1 MTHLEAGAGASD
13 LMLDGPAFHLRGD
26 AGEASYFGAA
36 PPVGDRP
43 HRYVFTVHALD
54 TDSLGL
60 DDDATPA
67 MASFVALE
75 HTLRIMLHIIFW
87 EPEIPGNTGAA
98 IRLSAC
104 TGSMLHLVKPL
115 GFDMD
120 DAKLRRAGLDY
131 HDLAHVRVHDSL
143 DEALAEVPG
152 RVWALTGHATT
163 MYSDVSYADGDGLL
177 FGRESVGLSEDA
189 MHHPRVEDRVRIQM
203 VNGVRS
209 LNLANSA
216 SIVLYEAWRQLGFP
230 NGV

>member
-1 MTHLEAGAGASD
+1 
-13 LMLDGPAFHLRGD
+13 
-26 AGEASYFGAA
+26 
-36 PPVGDRP
+36 
-43 HRYVFTVHALD
+43 
-54 TDSLGL
+54 
-60 DDDATPA
+60 
-67 MASFVALE
+67 
-75 HTLRIMLHIIFW
+75 MLHIIFW

-131 HDLAHVRVHDSL
+131 HDLAHVMVHDSL

-177 FGRESVGLSEDA
+177 FGRESVGLSEK
-189 MHHPRVEDRVRIQM
+189 RCIIR
-203 VNGVRS
+203 
-209 LNLANSA
+209 
-216 SIVLYEAWRQLGFP
+216 AWRTACAFRWLTGCVRLTWP
-230 NGV
+230 TPHRSCCTRPGDSWVSRMASNPTTER

>member
-1 MTHLEAGAGASD
+1 
-13 LMLDGPAFHLRGD
+13 
-26 AGEASYFGAA
+26 
-36 PPVGDRP
+36 
-43 HRYVFTVHALD
+43 
-54 TDSLGL
+54 
-60 DDDATPA
+60 
-67 MASFVALE
+67 
-75 HTLRIMLHIIFW
+75 MLHIIFW

-131 HDLAHVRVHDSL
+131 HDLAHVMVHDSL

-177 FGRESVGLSEDA
+177 FGRESVGLSEAA

-203 VNGVRS
+203 VDGVRS

-216 SIVLYEAWRQLGFP
+216 VRGLATAGLPERHLTPRRKDDERGPGRITPPGLVYCVYRWTKQWVSAPSMGWTDVRPALRVRRSCADSSATSRSSR
-230 NGV
+230 